1 MKLSALMENRVPKPD
16 FEGWVTNDDY
26 VLAVDTADVG
36 GTTATAVG
44 DYAVVEVG
52 VAGFDSALNPVT
64 VEKTY
69 IRAGKSTTKTGTQRS
84 FKVTGDRYFGDDF
97 QDFALSHAVKYG
109 TGNAV
114 IRDYVY
120 FNMLT
125 GKGEKGKVSI
135 IVNNDG
141 SGAAGESAA
150 IDIDLIKQGA
160 APVEY
165 TYQAAE

>member
-1 MKLSALMENRVPKPD
+1 MKLSELMTGKTPSPD

-26 VLAVDTADVG
+26 VLAVDVTTT
-36 GTTATAVG
+36 GTTAADVD
-44 DYAVVEVG
+44 DYAVVEIG

-97 QDFALSHAVKYG
+97 QDFALSHAIKYG

-125 GKGEKGKVSI
+125 GEGEKGKVSI

-141 SGAAGESAA
+141 SGNAGESAS
-150 IDIDLIKQGA
+150 IEIDLIKQGA

-165 TYQAAE
+165 SYSSAA